1 MSLRILET
9 KWKTTLTAIL
19 EELTEPQLG
28 KLMFSLEKIPRG
40 VKNSEAREGIP
51 QLIIQYYGTEGS
63 IAVIDKEMKNI
74 PRMDAAV
81 QDLLRPV
88 VDKLKKQREKNK
100 GATSKRATDS
110 GSAAKK
116 PEAAAG
122 ATSKRATDSGSAAK
136 KPQAAAGATSKRAT
150 DSGSAAKKPEAAAG
164 ATSKRATD
172 SGSAAKK
179 PQAAAGQQ
187 KSCQPAKVQSAA
199 VQTGVIKIVGIKKV
213 NTKNTHLEAEFNS
226 QLQTF
231 FVTSRLLEEACGFK
245 LEGDFKERLVS
256 KMPLSVE
263 VEIKG
268 NKITSIKKI

>member
-136 KPQAAAGATSKRAT
+136 KPQAAAG
-150 DSGSAAKKPEAAAG
+150 
-164 ATSKRATD
+164 
-172 SGSAAKK
+172 
-179 PQAAAGQQ
+179 QQ